1 MRIISIITKSS
12 LKIELNGGS
21 MSRKINI
28 PTIYEEDIEGFCY
41 RGDNICIK
49 YNYEG
54 ATINLNF
61 SGVYMFDFFE
71 FDYLND
77 TEWEFGLCEYKE
89 SSLLT
94 QIKSGINPQWMQYA
108 FGGEMDKVRH
118 YKLVIDDV
126 GMYNIVCKNFSLI
139 QE

>member
-1 MRIISIITKSS
+1 M
-12 LKIELNGGS
+12 LK
-21 MSRKINI
+21 KINI
-28 PTIYEEDIEGFCY
+28 PPIYEEDIVGFSY
-41 RGDNICIK
+41 TSGKVCIK

-54 ATINLNF
+54 VMIDLYFN
-61 SGVYMFDFFE
+61 GVYMFDFFE
-71 FDYLND
+71 FEYLND
-77 TEWEFGLCEYKE
+77 TEWEFGLIEFKE

-94 QIKSGINPQWMQYA
+94 QIKSRISPQMIQRA

-126 GMYNIVCKNFSLI
+126 GIYNIVCKNFAFI